1 MNEQQLASLCKKR
14 DKNALKLI
22 YERYAPWM
30 MGIAMR
36 YTANEEHSKD
46 ILHDSFVK
54 IFESMDRFEYQG
66 VGSLKAWIS
75 RIVINT
81 ALTLLRKE
89 SNWSLMDK
97 HDMEVNS
104 TNATDEETIELY
116 SQVSNEVIIEFIGKL
131 PARLRAIFNLYYFDD
146 MPHSDIAQ
154 QLGISESASRV
165 RLHRAKSILATGI
178 SDYIKNKEL

>member
-22 YERYAPWM
+22 YESYAPWM

-66 VGSLKAWIS
+66 VGSLKAWLS

-81 ALTLLRKE
+81 ALTQLRTQWPVSGTVGLNLKL
-89 SNWSLMDK
+89 SKQFSLFG
-97 HDMEVNS
+97 EPGV
-104 TNATDEETIELY
+104 
-116 SQVSNEVIIEFIGKL
+116 V
-131 PARLRAIFNLYYFDD
+131 YYFDD
-146 MPHSDIAQ
+146 KSPINNIRHKRPLNFNLQA
-154 QLGISESASRV
+154 GV
-165 RLHRAKSILATGI
+165 RFNLK
-178 SDYIKNKEL
+178 